1 MWRWPRW
8 HASITTIPLASNS
21 GFSKRIGA
29 RFVNVSLLSSAQSV
43 LDKKKYQFIVS
54 NRTTQIFFG
63 VLEQIIHFNPKLLFS
78 SHYTCQSKAI
88 GSRKISP
95 RRKDFHSFDVEVE
108 DLKSVELCFSLSLYI
123 NVKNSA
129 LLVQF
134 LVAISLSIFCSFLRW
149 LA

>member
-1 MWRWPRW
+1 MVWRWPRW
-8 HASITTIPLASNS
+8 HASITIIPLASNS

-43 LDKKKYQFIVS
+43 LDKKSISSLYQIGLH
-54 NRTTQIFFG
+54 NFFL

-78 SHYTCQSKAI
+78 SHYTCRSKAI

-108 DLKSVELCFSLSLYI
+108 DLKSVELCFFFIFIYKREKFSTTSAVFGCHFSL
-123 NVKNSA
+123 
-129 LLVQF
+129 F
-134 LVAISLSIFCSFLRW
+134 FVAFC
-149 LA
+149 AG